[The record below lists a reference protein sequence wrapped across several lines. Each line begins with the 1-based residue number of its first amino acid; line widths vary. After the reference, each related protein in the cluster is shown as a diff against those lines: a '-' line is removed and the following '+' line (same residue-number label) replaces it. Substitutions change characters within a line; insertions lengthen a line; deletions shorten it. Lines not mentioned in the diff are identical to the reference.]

1 MKPTT
6 LITAKVVGMNTPSKP
21 LTGLGLHDTKKLND
35 SLPGAKHDTV
45 VITPITAKHG
55 TTDPTSV
62 SPKRVLLVSEHFPPS
77 IGGSGRYLWELLR
90 RLPSDRVVVAAGR
103 CTGDEEFDAKH
114 ANSISRL
121 RMALRET
128 GTISCTGF
136 AGYFRLAM
144 KINDMCRREQIS
156 ALWCG
161 RCVTEGW
168 IGWLVHQWTG
178 LPYIVSAHGEDLK
191 LPVGAAVTGVMTS
204 RQHRWMA
211 RRILRQ
217 AIGVVANC
225 ENTRQIVISE
235 WGVPA
240 SRVHVL
246 TPGVDTNYFKPAQP
260 CPRVRARLNWTDRT
274 VILSVG
280 RLQRRK
286 GHDHMILALP
296 QIRKQ
301 IPDVLYAVM
310 GDGVESASLK
320 ALVKEKGL
328 ENYVQFYGEMDQHTI
343 LQAFQQCDLFAL
355 PNRQVGSDI
364 EGFGIVL
371 LEAQACGRPVLA
383 GQSGGTA
390 ETMSV
395 PHTGITVDC
404 TNPDT
409 LATAVLEL
417 LFDPKRLDQMGD
429 AAREWAVSRFD
440 WDRMAER
447 TVKLVSQLMA
457 TPIVAST
464 PV

>member
-1 MKPTT
+1 MKPTS
-6 LITAKVVGMNTPSKP
+6 LITPKAVGTVTPSKP
-21 LTGLGLHDTKKLND
+21 HTGLGLHDTKKLND
-35 SLPGAKHDTV
+35 SLSGTKHETV

-55 TTDPTSV
+55 ASEPTTRVPN
-62 SPKRVLLVSEHFPPS
+62 RVLLVSEHFPPS

-90 RLPSDRVVVAAGR
+90 RLPSDRVAVAAGR

-114 ANSISRL
+114 PHSISRL
-121 RMALRET
+121 PMALRET

-136 AGYFRLAM
+136 AGYFRLAL
-144 KINDMCRREQIS
+144 KVNDLCLRERVS

-191 LPVGAAVTGVMTS
+191 LPVGSAVTGVMTS

-235 WGVPA
+235 WGVP
-240 SRVHVL
+240 SGRVHVL
-246 TPGVDTNYFKPAQP
+246 TPGVDTNYFKPAPP
-260 CPRVRARLNWTDRT
+260 CPRVRSRLNWTDRT
-274 VILSVG
+274 VILTIG

-286 GHDHMILALP
+286 
-296 QIRKQ
+296 Q
-301 IPDVLYAVM
+301 IPNVLYAVM
-310 GDGVESASLK
+310 GDGVESATLK

-328 ENYVQFYGEMDQHTI
+328 ENHVQFYGEMDQHTI

-390 ETMSV
+390 ETMNV

-409 LATAVLEL
+409 LAKAVMEL
-417 LFDPKRLDQMGD
+417 LFDPKRLNQMGD
-429 AAREWAVSRFD
+429 AAREWAVSRYD

-447 TVKLVSQLMA
+447 TVKLVSQLM
-457 TPIVAST
+457 VAPDRSST
-464 PV
+464 SV